1 MPDVK
6 KVLTPDARTG
16 WETTGKGIFFV
27 VFIQE
32 MGELF
37 GCFDVKLGINQD
49 KFYKFELEKIKKSS
63 IIVTVQNRDNKED
76 KAGGQKEKSA
86 RRNAY
91 GYGDQQIVRN

>member
-6 KVLTPDARTG
+6 KVLKTDARTG
-16 WETTGKGIFFV
+16 WETTGKGICFV

-37 GCFDVKLGINQD
+37 GGFDVKLGINQD

-76 KAGGQKEKSA
+76 KSRGAGGKGKKEE
-86 RRNAY
+86 RVWIR
-91 GYGDQQIVRN
+91 

>member
-6 KVLTPDARTG
+6 KVLKIDARTG

-76 KAGGQKEKSA
+76 KSRGAGGKGKKEE
-86 RRNAY
+86 RVWIR
-91 GYGDQQIVRN
+91 

>member
-6 KVLTPDARTG
+6 KVLKIDTRTG

-37 GCFDVKLGINQD
+37 GYFDVKLGINQD

-76 KAGGQKEKSA
+76 KNRGAEGKGKKEE
-86 RRNAY
+86 RVWIR
-91 GYGDQQIVRN
+91 

>member
-6 KVLTPDARTG
+6 KVLKIDTRTG

-37 GCFDVKLGINQD
+37 GCFDVKLGINQE

-76 KAGGQKEKSA
+76 KSGGKKGKVSKEE
-86 RRNAY
+86 RVWIR
-91 GYGDQQIVRN
+91 